1 MSLNSEFYAPVN
13 YEANVPRAYHNLSE
27 KNSFTPYTGLA
38 MPVYTRMCYAG
49 DDFEINTGT
58 LLQSIVPMNRP
69 LLDCFELRLEY
80 YFEPLRNLYGYMSN
94 NSKESADDI
103 VENSPKWMIELFGD
117 DGILGLGQDEQN
129 YYLPTD
135 VFGSL
140 DKSVQK
146 NSLAEHFGIPV
157 GWQGNLYTGYS
168 YPIEGEPL
176 PENSL
181 YTGRFAMLG
190 NIVNIEPWLVYLDIM
205 RTYHVNTQLP
215 NAYFMKGLS
224 DIDDSTGTSESF
236 DIEAL
241 FTETSVSFLDD
252 LFVSLRYI
260 SRHRD
265 FQSMLTSS
273 DLLSPNT
280 VTGFLAGWIKNSCR
294 LAGGFFPV
302 QYKPDMWRNLLSKTE
317 YKTTT
322 VSASGG
328 VVSIEEFRT
337 KNKVQR
343 FRDAVLLSGGRFS
356 NLMRTVFGWRSDL
369 DLDIPVLRHVTKH
382 LIDPSN
388 ITAMATTQTSEG
400 ETTLGQKGSNVDR
413 YNGSKTVRIKCD
425 EPGYIMVI
433 ASITPIVSYSQ
444 GFNPF
449 LLRLSHNDDWN
460 PNFANL
466 GFQSIPRI
474 FYSAY
479 PDLPNGV
486 NGDGTVD
493 DEIVATNF
501 SAIVGKNLAWIEE
514 RTAVSHVHGDFNEW
528 NGQYRDMVLGRKYTN
543 SWHADNLYYQQ
554 FQLDTYVNPL
564 AFNDIFAID
573 NILDAPWSLHCAFNI
588 KAKRPIGKH
597 YRPNLE

>member
-13 YEANVPRAYHNLSE
+13 YEANVQRAYHNLSE
-27 KNSFTPYTGLA
+27 KNSFTPYTGLLT
-38 MPVYTRMCYAG
+38 PVYTRMCYAG

-103 VENSPKWMIELFGD
+103 VDNSPKWQLQLFGD
-117 DGILGLGQDEQN
+117 DGILGEGQSEAS
-129 YYLPTD
+129 YILPFD
-135 VFGSL
+135 DSL
-140 DKSVQK
+140 NTGKLVHK

-157 GWQGNLYTGYS
+157 GWQGNIDTLYTD
-168 YPIEGEPL
+168 PADVIL
-176 PENSL
+176 PDNSL
-181 YTGRFAMLG
+181 YTGRYSALG
-190 NIVNIEPWLVYLDIM
+190 NIVNFEPWLVYLDIC

-215 NAYFMKGLS
+215 NAYYMTSLGAY
-224 DIDDSTGTSESF
+224 TGTSESF
-236 DIEAL
+236 DIDRL
-241 FTETSVSFLDD
+241 FDVVTVSDLDD
-252 LFVSLRYI
+252 LFVSLRYQ

-265 FQSMLTSS
+265 FDSLIGASDNVVGSS
-273 DLLSPNT
+273 EPKAFLSKW
-280 VTGFLAGWIKNSCR
+280 AEKSCR

-302 QYKPDMWRNLLSKTE
+302 QYKPDMWRNLLSKTA
-317 YKTTT
+317 YKTTNVT
-322 VSASGG
+322 VNNGSI
-328 VVSIEEFRT
+328 SIEEFRT

-343 FRDAVLLSGGRFS
+343 FRDAVLLSGGRFT

-369 DLDIPVLRHVTKH
+369 DLDIPILKHVTKH

-413 YNGSKTVRIKCD
+413 YNGSKAVRFKCD

-460 PNFANL
+460 PNFSNL
-466 GFQSIPRI
+466 GFQQIPQI
-474 FYSAY
+474 LYSAY
-479 PDLPNGV
+479 PDLASGV
-486 NGDGTVD
+486 GPGGQSENITTSFDKV
-493 DEIVATNF
+493 
-501 SAIVGKNLAWIEE
+501 VGRNLAWIEE

-528 NGQYRDMVLGRKYTN
+528 NGNYRDMVLGRKYTKA
-543 SWHADNLYYQQ
+543 WETGGVYFQQ
-554 FQLDTYVNPL
+554 FHLDTYVNPL
-564 AFNDIFAID
+564 AFNDIFAAD
-573 NILDAPWSLHCAFNI
+573 NILEAPWSLHCAFNI

>member
-1 MSLNSEFYAPVN
+1 MSLNTEFYAPVN

-103 VENSPKWMIELFGD
+103 VENSPKWQLMLFGD
-117 DGILGLGQDEQN
+117 EGILGLGQSSSS
-129 YYLPTD
+129 YVLPTNYS
-135 VFGSL
+135 SL
-140 DKSVQK
+140 SADYLVQK

-157 GWQGNLYTGYS
+157 GWQGNYEAS
-168 YPIEGEPL
+168 FKSPADEIIPD
-176 PENSL
+176 NSL
-181 YTGRFAMLG
+181 YTGRYAALG
-190 NIVNIEPWLVYLDIM
+190 NIVNLEPWLVYLDIM

-215 NAYFMKGLS
+215 YAYFMNGLEFDNNGSS
-224 DIDDSTGTSESF
+224 DSF
-236 DIEAL
+236 DIDTL
-241 FTETSVSFLDD
+241 FSTTSVTSLDD
-252 LFVSLRYI
+252 LFVTLRYY

-265 FQSMLTSS
+265 FDSLVSATHIGEG
-273 DLLSPNT
+273 LSGLK
-280 VTGFLAGWIKNSCR
+280 GFLAYWCARSCR

-302 QYKPDMWRNLLSKTE
+302 QYKADMWRNLLSKTE

-322 VSASGG
+322 VSAVDG

-369 DLDIPVLRHVTKH
+369 DLDIPVLKHVTKH

-479 PDLPNGV
+479 PDLLSGV
-486 NGDGTVD
+486 YSDGIPDAEVFTEFDTV
-493 DEIVATNF
+493 
-501 SAIVGKNLAWIEE
+501 VGKNLAWIEE

-528 NGQYRDMVLGRKYTN
+528 NGQYRDMVLGRKYTKF
-543 SWHADNLYYQQ
+543 WYEGDKYYQQ
-554 FQLDTYVNPL
+554 FHLDTYVNPL
-564 AFNDIFAID
+564 AFNDIFAVD
-573 NILDAPWSLHCAFNI
+573 NIFDAPWSLHCAFNI